1 MAILSIP
8 EKKIELRNST
18 EILEFMKAR
27 GIFFDQWSCD
37 VIFDDSASQTEIL
50 EAYEKSLK
58 PFMEQGGYLSADV
71 ISINRL
77 TENYPAIRSKF
88 LAEHTHSE
96 DEIRFFVDGQGLF
109 WFNLENE
116 PVFNLLCEKGDL
128 ISVPE
133 GTKHWFDA
141 GENNP
146 FVKAI
151 RIFID
156 MSGWQPNYTESLLE
170 QRFSDFKVPERDIE

>member
-1 MAILSIP
+1 MAVLSIP
-8 EKKIELRNST
+8 DLNITERNPQKIR
-18 EILEFMKAR
+18 EFMNAR
-27 GIFFDQWSCD
+27 GIFFDQWKAD
-37 VIFDDSASQTEIL
+37 VVFEDSADQEEIL
-50 EAYEKSLK
+50 KAYESSLR
-58 PFMEQGGYLSADV
+58 PFMEAGGYQTADV
-71 ISINRL
+71 ITINKL
-77 TENYPAIRSKF
+77 TENYEAIRAKF

-96 DEIRFFVDGQGLF
+96 DEIRFFVDGEGLF
-109 WFNLENE
+109 WFNLEIE

-141 GENNP
+141 GETNP

-156 MSGWQPNYTESLLE
+156 MSGWVPHYTESKLE
-170 QRFSDFKVPERDIE
+170 QRFSDFRVSR